1 MPNIQPINTISIEKE
16 LSNLELYK
24 YHPNGILN
32 ISLNRLID
40 MLDGKIDIVDP
51 SNPFTYLLETSCL
64 NTAFAIQE
72 YTLLTRKL
80 YPRLANNYNDLFIH
94 MSDFDY
100 LGIFAEPAHGNVIFN
115 ILLNDFE
122 TRAKYDSVQNEYV
135 LKLPRHLKVTVDKY
149 IFTLPSA
156 IIIRKTENGIF
167 DVKFEN
173 QNFNN
178 IFPVE
183 TNYID
188 FYLYKV
194 NSEETY
200 ITFKVKLPEID
211 IEAVEIPLEKSKL
224 FKNTLT
230 YNPGR
235 DFYFFRAFYKKDNEW
250 KEMLVTHTEEIYDIY
265 NPTCIVKVNTTEHTI
280 DYFIPS
286 IYINSNQI
294 ETKVKFLIY
303 TTNGPIDVNFNNYTI
318 SSFNNEYNPV
328 FPEEELDDTT
338 EPLQL
343 ITKVIY
349 LVDKVVGGK
358 NSLDFNSLKNAVID
372 NSIGDRK
379 LPITNKQLEFFI
391 EQNNFKLI
399 KDVDTV
405 TNRIFLLSTQLP
417 SALTRYPVTRLNF
430 DIIEYKTTI
439 NKLKLN
445 GNNIIDVN
453 LYVTIIPE
461 NTIFVL
467 EENEL
472 KILSGI
478 EQTNLQS
485 LSDINLVNE
494 LNSKKYLATF
504 YHYILTSYNDKVEL
518 RAYDLNN
525 TEISNINFKEFNSTT
540 RVSIN
545 TSNIVIAKT
554 PNGYTINVL
563 ANLKKYVN
571 SISETNIKP
580 YLVYTDI
587 NGSKYYIQGNLFT
600 NINNNPVYKFL
611 LDTNYFIDNSNKIY
625 ISNFKD
631 TNNNLTTIGIDLES
645 KLEIIY
651 VSNIIPPNFIPS
663 SIDSYIYGSYIAVN
677 SCVVTLEEVKI
688 KFADYLEYLDTRTHT
703 SVGDQPYETYDED
716 IPLKY
721 TSNVYDSNNNII
733 HYVNEIVLDKNNNPI
748 IQHHKGDIK
757 YDENNNPI
765 PIPIQDYNVYMNL
778 LFIDYRAIVANTEDI
793 INYRKYLRNFLT
805 EKIVENAKNVQEV
818 LLENTIAYVTLP
830 KSIENVIIKAN
841 NKIASVYGLQNLQI
855 DLYVKENIYNDTSIR
870 DNIEYA
876 IIKQVD
882 EYFFNRKIISKSE
895 LHELLFTNLKE
906 YVENITIRNFT
917 NLDADYIE
925 IINNNSY
932 IGLNKKLVLENN
944 KYNLKEDITIKFLK
958 I

>member
-80 YPRLANNYNDLFIH
+80 YPRLANNYNDLFLH

-100 LGIFAEPAHGNVIFN
+100 LGIFAEPAYGNVIFN

-122 TRAKYDSVQNEYV
+122 TRAKYDPVQNEYV

-194 NSEETY
+194 NAEETY

-230 YNPGR
+230 YNPSR
-235 DFYFFRAFYKKDNEW
+235 DFYFFRAFYRKNNEW

-265 NPTCIVKVNTTEHTI
+265 NPTCIIKINTTEHTI

-349 LVDKVVGGK
+349 LADKVVGGK

-417 SALTRYPVTRLNF
+417 SPLTRYPVTRLNF

-445 GNNIIDVN
+445 GNNIIDIN
-453 LYVTIIPE
+453 SHVTIIPE

-545 TSNIVIAKT
+545 TSNIAIAKT

-563 ANLKKYVN
+563 TNLKKYVN
-571 SISETNIKP
+571 SINETNIKP

-587 NGSKYYIQGNLFT
+587 NDSKYYIEGNLFT

-611 LDTNYFIDNSNKIY
+611 LDTNYFIDNNNKIY
-625 ISNFKD
+625 ISNFRD
-631 TNNNLTTIGIDLES
+631 INNNLATIGIDLES

-651 VSNIIPPNFIPS
+651 VSNIVPPNFIPS

-688 KFADYLEYLDTRTHT
+688 KFADYLEYLDTRIHT

-733 HYVNEIVLDKNNNPI
+733 HYVNEIVLDENNNPI
-748 IQHHKGDIK
+748 IQHRKGEIK

-778 LFIDYRAIVANTEDI
+778 FFIDYRAIVANTEDI
-793 INYRKYLRNFLT
+793 INYRKYLRSFIT

-830 KSIENVIIKAN
+830 KSIENVIVKVN

-855 DLYVKENIYNDTSIR
+855 DLCVKENVYNDTSIR

-917 NLDADYIE
+917 NIDVDYIE

>member
-80 YPRLANNYNDLFIH
+80 YPRLANNYNDLFLH

-100 LGIFAEPAHGNVIFN
+100 LGIFAEPAYGNVIFN

-122 TRAKYDSVQNEYV
+122 TRAKYDPVQNEYV

-194 NSEETY
+194 NAEETY

-230 YNPGR
+230 YNPSR
-235 DFYFFRAFYKKDNEW
+235 DFYFFRAFYRKNNEW

-265 NPTCIVKVNTTEHTI
+265 NPTCIIKINTTEHTI

-349 LVDKVVGGK
+349 LADKVVGGK

-417 SALTRYPVTRLNF
+417 SPLTRYPVTRLNF

-445 GNNIIDVN
+445 GNNIIDIN
-453 LYVTIIPE
+453 SHVTIIPE

-545 TSNIVIAKT
+545 TSNIAIAKT

-563 ANLKKYVN
+563 TNLKKYVN
-571 SISETNIKP
+571 SINETNIKP

-587 NGSKYYIQGNLFT
+587 NDSKYYIEGNLFT

-611 LDTNYFIDNSNKIY
+611 LDTNYFIDNNNKIY
-625 ISNFKD
+625 ISNFRD
-631 TNNNLTTIGIDLES
+631 INNNLATIGIDLES

-651 VSNIIPPNFIPS
+651 VSNIVPPNFIPS

-688 KFADYLEYLDTRTHT
+688 KFADYLEYLDTRIHT

-733 HYVNEIVLDKNNNPI
+733 HYVNEIVLDENNNPI
-748 IQHHKGDIK
+748 IQHHKGEIK

-778 LFIDYRAIVANTEDI
+778 FFIDYRAIVANTEDI
-793 INYRKYLRNFLT
+793 INYRKYLRSFIT

-830 KSIENVIIKAN
+830 KSIENVIVKVN

-855 DLYVKENIYNDTSIR
+855 DLYVKENVYNDTSIR

>member
-80 YPRLANNYNDLFIH
+80 YPRLANNYNDLFLH

-100 LGIFAEPAHGNVIFN
+100 LGIFAEPAYGNVIFN

-122 TRAKYDSVQNEYV
+122 TRAKYDPVQNEYV

-194 NSEETY
+194 NAEETY

-230 YNPGR
+230 YNPSR
-235 DFYFFRAFYKKDNEW
+235 DFYFFRAFYRKNNEW

-265 NPTCIVKVNTTEHTI
+265 NPTCIIKINTTEHTI

-349 LVDKVVGGK
+349 LADKVVGGK

-417 SALTRYPVTRLNF
+417 SPLTRYPVTRLNF

-445 GNNIIDVN
+445 GNNIIDIN
-453 LYVTIIPE
+453 SHVTIIPE

-545 TSNIVIAKT
+545 TSNIAIAKT

-563 ANLKKYVN
+563 TNLKKYVN
-571 SISETNIKP
+571 SINETNIKP

-587 NGSKYYIQGNLFT
+587 NDSKYYIEGNLFT

-611 LDTNYFIDNSNKIY
+611 LDTNYFIDNNNKIY
-625 ISNFKD
+625 ISNFRD
-631 TNNNLTTIGIDLES
+631 INNNLATIGIDLES

-651 VSNIIPPNFIPS
+651 VSNIVPPNFIPS

-688 KFADYLEYLDTRTHT
+688 KFADYLEYLDTRIHT

-733 HYVNEIVLDKNNNPI
+733 HYVNEIVLDENNNPI
-748 IQHHKGDIK
+748 IQHHKGKIK

-778 LFIDYRAIVANTEDI
+778 FFIDYRAIVANTEDI
-793 INYRKYLRNFLT
+793 INYRKYLRSFIT

-830 KSIENVIIKAN
+830 KSIENVIVKVN

-855 DLYVKENIYNDTSIR
+855 DLCVKENVYNDTSIR

-917 NLDADYIE
+917 NIDVDYIE

>member
-80 YPRLANNYNDLFIH
+80 YPRLANNYNDLFLH

-100 LGIFAEPAHGNVIFN
+100 LGIFAEPAYGNVIFN

-122 TRAKYDSVQNEYV
+122 TRAKYDPVQNEYV

-194 NSEETY
+194 NAEETY

-230 YNPGR
+230 YNPSR
-235 DFYFFRAFYKKDNEW
+235 DFYFFRAFYRKNNEW

-265 NPTCIVKVNTTEHTI
+265 NPTCIIKINTTEHTI

-349 LVDKVVGGK
+349 LADKVVGGK

-417 SALTRYPVTRLNF
+417 SPLTRYPVTRLNF

-445 GNNIIDVN
+445 GNNIIDIN
-453 LYVTIIPE
+453 SHVTIIPE

-545 TSNIVIAKT
+545 TSNIAIAKT

-563 ANLKKYVN
+563 TNLKKYVN
-571 SISETNIKP
+571 SINETNIKP

-587 NGSKYYIQGNLFT
+587 NDSKYYIEGNLFT

-611 LDTNYFIDNSNKIY
+611 LDTNYFIDNNNKIY
-625 ISNFKD
+625 ISNFRD
-631 TNNNLTTIGIDLES
+631 INNNLATIGIDLES

-651 VSNIIPPNFIPS
+651 VSNIVPPNFIPS

-688 KFADYLEYLDTRTHT
+688 KFADYLEYLDTRIHT

-733 HYVNEIVLDKNNNPI
+733 HYVNEIVLDENNNPI
-748 IQHHKGDIK
+748 IQHHKGEIK

-778 LFIDYRAIVANTEDI
+778 FFIDYRAIVANTEDI
-793 INYRKYLRNFLT
+793 INYRKYLRSFIT

-830 KSIENVIIKAN
+830 KSIENVIVKVN

-855 DLYVKENIYNDTSIR
+855 DLCVKENVYNDTSIR

-917 NLDADYIE
+917 NIDVDYIE

>member
-1 MPNIQPINTISIEKE
+1 MPNIQPINTLSIEKE

-80 YPRLANNYNDLFIH
+80 YPRLANNYNDLFLH

-100 LGIFAEPAHGNVIFN
+100 LGIFAEPAYGNVIFN

-122 TRAKYDSVQNEYV
+122 TRAKYDPVQNEYV

-173 QNFNN
+173 QTFNN

-194 NSEETY
+194 NAEETY

-230 YNPGR
+230 YNPSR
-235 DFYFFRAFYKKDNEW
+235 DFYFFRAFYRKNNEW

-265 NPTCIVKVNTTEHTI
+265 NPTCVIKVNTTEHTI

-349 LVDKVVGGK
+349 LADKVVGGK

-417 SALTRYPVTRLNF
+417 SPLTRYPVTRLNF

-445 GNNIIDVN
+445 GNNIIDIN
-453 LYVTIIPE
+453 LHVTIIPE

-545 TSNIVIAKT
+545 TSNIAIAKT

-563 ANLKKYVN
+563 TNLKKYVN
-571 SISETNIKP
+571 SINETNIKP

-587 NGSKYYIQGNLFT
+587 NGSKYYIEGNLFT

-611 LDTNYFIDNSNKIY
+611 LDTNYFIDNNNKIY
-625 ISNFKD
+625 ISNFRD
-631 TNNNLTTIGIDLES
+631 INNNLTTIGIDLES

-688 KFADYLEYLDTRTHT
+688 KFADYLEYLDTRIHT
-703 SVGDQPYETYDED
+703 SVGDQPYETYNED
-716 IPLKY
+716 IPLRY

-733 HYVNEIVLDKNNNPI
+733 HYVNEIVLDENNNPI

-793 INYRKYLRNFLT
+793 INYRKYLRSFLT

-882 EYFFNRKIISKSE
+882 EYFFNRKIINKSE

>member
-1 MPNIQPINTISIEKE
+1 MPNIQPINTLSIEKE

-80 YPRLANNYNDLFIH
+80 YPRLANNYSDLFLH

-100 LGIFAEPAHGNVIFN
+100 LGIFAEPAYGNVIFN

-122 TRAKYDSVQNEYV
+122 TRAKYDPVQNEYV

-194 NSEETY
+194 NAEETY

-230 YNPGR
+230 YNPSR
-235 DFYFFRAFYKKDNEW
+235 DFYFFRAFYRKNNEW

-265 NPTCIVKVNTTEHTI
+265 NPTCVIKVNTTEHTI

-349 LVDKVVGGK
+349 LADKVVGGK

-372 NSIGDRK
+372 NNIGDRK

-445 GNNIIDVN
+445 GNNIIDIN
-453 LYVTIIPE
+453 LHVTIIPE

-545 TSNIVIAKT
+545 TSNIAIAKT

-563 ANLKKYVN
+563 TNLKKYVN
-571 SISETNIKP
+571 SINETNIKP

-587 NGSKYYIQGNLFT
+587 NGSKYYIEGNLFT

-688 KFADYLEYLDTRTHT
+688 KFADYLEYLDTRIHT
-703 SVGDQPYETYDED
+703 SVGDQPYETYNED
-716 IPLKY
+716 IPLRY

-733 HYVNEIVLDKNNNPI
+733 HYVNEIVLDENNNPI
-748 IQHHKGDIK
+748 IQHHKGEIK

-765 PIPIQDYNVYMNL
+765 SIPIQDYNVYMNL

-793 INYRKYLRNFLT
+793 ISYRKYLRSFLT

-830 KSIENVIIKAN
+830 KSIENVIVKAN
-841 NKIASVYGLQNLQI
+841 NKIVSVYALQNLQI

-882 EYFFNRKIISKSE
+882 EYFFNRKIINKSE

>member
-80 YPRLANNYNDLFIH
+80 YPRLANNYNDLFLH

-100 LGIFAEPAHGNVIFN
+100 LGIFAEPAYGNVIFN

-122 TRAKYDSVQNEYV
+122 TRAKYDPVQNEYV

-194 NSEETY
+194 NAEETY

-230 YNPGR
+230 YNPSR
-235 DFYFFRAFYKKDNEW
+235 DFYFFRAFYRKNNEW

-265 NPTCIVKVNTTEHTI
+265 NPTCIIKINTTEHTI

-349 LVDKVVGGK
+349 LADKVVGGK

-417 SALTRYPVTRLNF
+417 SPLTRYPVTRLNF

-445 GNNIIDVN
+445 GNNIIDIN
-453 LYVTIIPE
+453 SHVTIIPE

-545 TSNIVIAKT
+545 TSNIAIAKT

-563 ANLKKYVN
+563 TNLKKYVN
-571 SISETNIKP
+571 SINETNIKP

-587 NGSKYYIQGNLFT
+587 NDSKYYIEGNLFT

-611 LDTNYFIDNSNKIY
+611 LDTNYFIDNNNKIY
-625 ISNFKD
+625 ISNFRD
-631 TNNNLTTIGIDLES
+631 INNNLATIGIDLES

-651 VSNIIPPNFIPS
+651 VSNIVPPNFIPS

-688 KFADYLEYLDTRTHT
+688 KFADYLEYLDTRIHT

-733 HYVNEIVLDKNNNPI
+733 HYVNEIVLDENNNPI
-748 IQHHKGDIK
+748 IQHHKGEIK

-778 LFIDYRAIVANTEDI
+778 FFIDYRAIVANTEDI
-793 INYRKYLRNFLT
+793 INYRKYLRSFIT

-830 KSIENVIIKAN
+830 KSIENVIVKVN

-855 DLYVKENIYNDTSIR
+855 DLYVKENVYNDTSIR

-917 NLDADYIE
+917 NIDVDYIE